1 MKAVLLAAGLGT
13 RLRPITNKVPKCLV
27 PIHGKPLLGYWLD
40 MLLSTD
46 IDHVLINT
54 HYLPERVQDFVQSHR
69 WKDKVRLVHEKVLLG
84 TAGTVLKNRKWLEE
98 GPFLLAHADNLT
110 RFDIQAFLKAHEM
123 RKQGVEITMMTFMTD
138 TPQSCGIVECDKD
151 NIVIGFHEKVLHPPG
166 DEANAAVYIIEPS
179 VIEFIAL
186 QNKEI
191 LDFSTEV
198 LPHYLARMQIF
209 RNMGYHRDI
218 GTPESLRLAELE
230 FIPNVVQKLEF

>member
-1 MKAVLLAAGLGT
+1 MLLLAG
-13 RLRPITNKVPKCLV
+13 
-27 PIHGKPLLGYWLD
+27 
-40 MLLSTD
+40 
-46 IDHVLINT
+46 IDHILINT

-69 WKDKVRLVHEKVLLG
+69 CKGRVRLVHEEVLLG
-84 TAGTVLKNRKWLEE
+84 TAGTVLKNRKWLEG

-123 RKQGVEITMMTFMTD
+123 RRNGVEITMMTFKTD
-138 TPQSCGIVECDKD
+138 APQSCGIVECDKD
-151 NIVIGFHEKVLHPPG
+151 NIVIGFHEKVPEPPG
-166 DEANAAVYIIEPS
+166 DEANAAVYIVEPS

-209 RNMGYHRDI
+209 RNTCYHRDI
-218 GTPESLRLAELE
+218 GTLESLRLAELE
-230 FIPNVVQKLEF
+230 FV